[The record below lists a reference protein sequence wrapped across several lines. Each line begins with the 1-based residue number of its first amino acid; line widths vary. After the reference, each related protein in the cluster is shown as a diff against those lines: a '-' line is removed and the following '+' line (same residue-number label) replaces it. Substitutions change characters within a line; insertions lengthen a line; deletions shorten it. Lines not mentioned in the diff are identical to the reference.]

1 MVIDFV
7 ALDQVLVVAHVRAP
21 GAPLWPSAHPGVGV
35 AAWDKRRLA
44 HTEHRLPAISKRHH
58 DYLFLFLH
66 LVPNTLSQRATDS
79 IKAPARFA
87 YAILTV
93 PPFIYMSYSSNDNVS
108 SIVCVIPDA

>member
-21 GAPLWPSAHPGVGV
+21 GAPLWPRAHPGVGV

-44 HTEHRLPAISKRHH
+44 HTEQRPRHH

-93 PPFIYMSYSSNDNVS
+93 PPWMCKKAENTNEEHRRLDH
-108 SIVCVIPDA
+108 

>member
-7 ALDQVLVVAHVRAP
+7 ALDLFLVVAHVIAP
-21 GAPLWPSAHPGVGV
+21 GAPLRPGAHPGVGCR
-35 AAWDKRRLA
+35 AWDKCRFA
-44 HTEHRLPAISKRHH
+44 HTERRPRRH
-58 DYLFLFLH
+58 DYLFLH

-93 PPFIYMSYSSNDNVS
+93 PPWMCKKAENTNEEHRRLDH
-108 SIVCVIPDA
+108 